1 MIFKS
6 DILSQLSI
14 LIKNQIAID
23 ARLDRIENKID
34 GVVDAMI
41 SIMSPDDDD
50 DEKLEKKEKIEDD
63 FELNLADYVDD
74 SE

>member
-50 DEKLEKKEKIEDD
+50 DEKLEKKEKIDDD